1 MEVHYGLSTFKKL
14 GSSVITIG
22 SYDGIHRG
30 HFHLINK
37 VKSLAVLNG
46 LKSVLIT
53 FNPHPRSVI
62 NKKEG
67 TINLIMSL
75 DRKIEILSEMGLD
88 ILVVLEFDLSLMM
101 IEAKIFL
108 DNIVVKYFSPLTII
122 AGENHAFGFKRTGD
136 TKFLGDL
143 SLIHI

>member
-30 HFHLINK
+30 HFQLINK

-62 NKKEG
+62 NKKED

-108 DNIVVKYFSPLTII
+108 DRHPNVKIHY
-122 AGENHAFGFKRTGD
+122 GQDNTGD
-136 TKFLGDL
+136 IYNIENI
-143 SLIHI
+143 LI